1 VKRVVTGIFFDGN
14 IPVVEYFLTMI
25 EIFRALA
32 EPGRL
37 QIVELL
43 LRESLPVGVV
53 AARLGMRQPQVSKH
67 LRWLSESGLVEMR
80 PDAQRRIYG
89 LRGQAFLE
97 MNVWVE
103 RYRDVWEA
111 QFDRLDGVLEELGD
125 G

>member
-1 VKRVVTGIFFDGN
+1 
-14 IPVVEYFLTMI
+14 MI